1 MKLRIKDNSIRLRL
15 TQTEV
20 EQIGNGDQ
28 IHNNLNFP
36 GGERVS
42 YLLVGSAVE
51 NPEIDYKD
59 NRISI
64 SVPTEILTIWA
75 NSNEVSLLYELSLDH
90 DNVLK
95 LLIEKD
101 FACLTP
107 REDED
112 ESDLFPHPEQG
123 ENQCWES

>member
-20 EQIGNGDQ
+20 ERIGNGDQ

-51 NPEIDYKD
+51 NTEIEYKD

-75 NSNEVSLLYELSLDH
+75 NSDEVSLLYELSLDH

-123 ENQCWES
+123 KNQR

>member
-36 GGERVS
+36 GGERLS

-112 ESDLFPHPEQG
+112 ESDLFPHPERG
-123 ENQCWES
+123 ENQC

>member
-1 MKLRIKDNSIRLRL
+1 MLA
-15 TQTEV
+15 
-20 EQIGNGDQ
+20 
-28 IHNNLNFP
+28 
-36 GGERVS
+36 
-42 YLLVGSAVE
+42 GSAVE

-123 ENQCWES
+123 ENQC

>member
-51 NPEIDYKD
+51 NTEIEYKD

-123 ENQCWES
+123 ENQC

>member
-20 EQIGNGDQ
+20 ERIGNGDQ

-51 NPEIDYKD
+51 NTEIEYKD

-123 ENQCWES
+123 ENQC

>member
-51 NPEIDYKD
+51 NTEIEYKD
-59 NRISI
+59 HRISI

-75 NSNEVSLLYELSLDH
+75 NSDEVSLLYELSLDH

-123 ENQCWES
+123 ENQC

>member
-123 ENQCWES
+123 ENQC

>member
-15 TQTEV
+15 TRTEV
-20 EQIGNGDQ
+20 EKIGNGDQ

-123 ENQCWES
+123 ENQC

>member
-20 EQIGNGDQ
+20 EKIGNGDQ

-123 ENQCWES
+123 ENQC

>member
-28 IHNNLNFP
+28 IHNNLNFT

-112 ESDLFPHPEQG
+112 ESDLFPHPEKG
-123 ENQCWES
+123 KNQC

>member
-51 NPEIDYKD
+51 NTEIDYKD

-123 ENQCWES
+123 ENQC

>member
-20 EQIGNGDQ
+20 ERIGNGDQ

-51 NPEIDYKD
+51 DPEIEYKD

-64 SVPTEILTIWA
+64 SIPTEILTKWA
-75 NSNEVSLLYELSLDH
+75 NSDEVSLLYELSLDH
-90 DNVLK
+90 ENVLK

-112 ESDLFPHPEQG
+112 ESDLFSHPEQRKK
-123 ENQCWES
+123 QY

>member
-20 EQIGNGDQ
+20 ERIGNGDQ

-51 NPEIDYKD
+51 NTEIEYKD

-75 NSNEVSLLYELSLDH
+75 NSDEVSLLYELSLDH

-101 FACLTP
+101 FTCLTP

-123 ENQCWES
+123 KNQC

>member
-112 ESDLFPHPEQG
+112 ESDLFSHPEQRKK
-123 ENQCWES
+123 QY

>member
-20 EQIGNGDQ
+20 ERIGNGDQ

-51 NPEIDYKD
+51 NTEIEYKD

-112 ESDLFPHPEQG
+112 ESDLFSHPEQG
-123 ENQCWES
+123 ENQC

>member
-20 EQIGNGDQ
+20 GRIGNGDQ
-28 IHNNLNFP
+28 IHSNLNFP
-36 GGERVS
+36 GGEKVS
-42 YLLVGSAVE
+42 YMLVGSAVE
-51 NPEIDYKD
+51 DPEIEYKD

-64 SVPTEILTIWA
+64 SIPTEILTKWA
-75 NSNEVSLLYELSLDH
+75 NSDEVSLLYELSLDH
-90 DNVLK
+90 DNVLE

-123 ENQCWES
+123 KNQR

>member
-20 EQIGNGDQ
+20 ERIGNGDQ
-28 IHNNLNFP
+28 IHSNLNFP
-36 GGERVS
+36 GGEKVS
-42 YLLVGSAVE
+42 YMLAGSAVE
-51 NPEIDYKD
+51 DPEIEYKD

-64 SVPTEILTIWA
+64 SIPTEILTKWA
-75 NSNEVSLLYELSLDH
+75 NSDEVSLLYELSLDH

-123 ENQCWES
+123 ENQC

>member
-51 NPEIDYKD
+51 NPKIDYKD

-123 ENQCWES
+123 ENQC

>member
-51 NPEIDYKD
+51 NTEIEYKD

-75 NSNEVSLLYELSLDH
+75 NSDEVSLLYELSLDH

-123 ENQCWES
+123 ENQC

>member
-20 EQIGNGDQ
+20 ERIGNGDQ

-123 ENQCWES
+123 ENQC